1 MTRTPSSS
9 KRNVSVVIPSNG
21 QVSTTSRS
29 RRNIAVIVPG
39 PKRKW
44 EYTSFSAST
53 TAAAILEELD
63 GSDGHS
69 TYRIE
74 YSDGNKEEV
83 SLVKLLSLKNGQKV
97 LDQYK
102 KLNLSGKSHGKCSA
116 AAENTI
122 ENFTEKRS
130 RRKII
135 YKNFVDSFDIDS
147 ESHESLDK
155 SFKNSTKKRRLRSD
169 QHSSVTQKSPPFT
182 RSRSV
187 LDNSLSA
194 RRGKNDINDPVG
206 NTLPS
211 GGSNDLSTK
220 IDLTELR
227 TPACR
232 SHASTVTTS
241 SMRKKSSS
249 KFNTLDD
256 ESDELGRSEQ
266 KLYHHRSFIRLR
278 QTSKRKYSTRQNDKT
293 KENTEKAKSFDES
306 FESSSSYERPSR
318 RSCRKTNRNSMKD
331 IEEDK
336 EDFFSE
342 EEFQKLAPKVA
353 NIQEIFG
360 HLSKHD
366 SFRLFHR
373 KTCDVCNGKGN
384 HSKRG
389 TSPLVFCQ
397 GCSISMHKICL
408 GHRGSRDHTVTKVGF
423 EDFVMQC
430 RRCIGAATNKDKTGP
445 RLDVCFS
452 CREVG
457 PSCAPFSTKK
467 SARQEEKLRQ
477 ENEGVDPIT
486 RIPTELLNNSKN
498 VLFRCKNCHRASH
511 FEHLPP
517 RRELSTPPH
526 DIEKLR
532 KLRLNEYSS
541 DWLCKHCHDA
551 PANVHRMVCWRP
563 PNSEKYHDER
573 KADELCEDDK
583 EYLIKWTE
591 KSYFECNWMPGSWV
605 WGVTTPAMRKSFY
618 RRDDGIN
625 MYPIWNFE
633 DAVPE
638 EFLRIEIVFDVRYV
652 KGFIPKSEKSDNA
665 AIDMITSVFVKF
677 QGLSYEDASW
687 VEPPKSD
694 NFDRYQNYVSAY
706 NEYLAG
712 KYFKQS
718 STASMEQRLKSFR
731 KLKFS
736 KKIEF
741 KEKPSGLTGGQMMPY
756 QMEGLNWLLY
766 NFYQKKNVILADEM
780 GLGKTIQIIALLTA
794 LVKNSP
800 KCWPFLVVTPNS
812 TCPNWRR
819 EIKKW
824 APSLRVVSYYGGR
837 ITRELAMRYEMYP
850 QECSYLKAHVIITSF
865 ETPTD
870 EHSRNWFTR
879 IKWAGLVV
887 DEGQRLKNDRN
898 LLYATLKG
906 LKIPFQVLLTGTPLQ
921 NNKRELFNL
930 LQFLDNG
937 IDAAKLDEEYKE
949 LTNQNLPQLHELI
962 RPFILR
968 RTKLQVLKFLPSV
981 TQMIIPVTMSVV
993 QKKLYKSILAKNLDS
1008 IKSVFGQHDTTSRT
1022 MERGNLNNVL
1032 MQLRKCLCHPFLY
1045 SSAIEERSLSDQVL
1059 FRNLVDASS
1068 KFKLLEIMLPKLFEH
1083 GHRVLIFSQFLNY
1096 LDLIEDFLT
1105 GLELPFQRLD
1115 GNTKSLEKQKRI
1127 DAFNAPDSPFFAFL
1141 LSTRAGGVGINL
1153 VSADTVLIMDPD
1165 FNPHQDIQ
1173 ALSRAHRIGQEKKVL
1188 VFQLMT
1194 KDSAEEKII
1203 QIGRRKLALD
1213 QALIRRMDDKN
1224 DCDFDVESILRFGAE
1239 ALFNEDHR
1247 NDIHYDSA
1255 SVDKLLDRTI
1265 NKDNAA
1271 AADDDDDD
1279 EKSGEVQFSFARIW
1293 SKDKDSIIQYYD
1305 DDEDS
1310 PDTVPQFSAW
1320 DKILEQRE
1328 ADAALESAKSNQN
1341 FGRGKRSRQ
1350 IKNYGKYNHELEDE
1364 TFISP
1369 NNNENSGQQDE
1380 IDKDLDFSGVL
1391 ESLEEEEDSDYEQN
1405 KSARKKRKSQKNSS
1419 ADCTLSPEAQYQ
1431 VGDKS
1436 HQEYNQV
1443 VNLSPK
1449 PNIGASQIVTK
1460 ASKIF
1465 PSNHPLQPP
1474 HIPNSCSYQ
1483 SQGFHC
1489 KTVPNTL
1496 ITNYEQHQY
1505 GEAHWYNYQGKYF
1518 PQETINT
1525 KLPNYPTYPLL
1536 PIQVLPAPFSIG
1548 DGMCTRCGLLHLY
1561 LSRICPVLASDT
1573 QIRLMLDKL
1582 VRFEKMASQ
1591 KEKMER
1597 ILRLHLF
1604 DRLRRK
1610 KNCND
1615 S

>member
-1 MTRTPSSS
+1 MTRTRSSS
-9 KRNVSVVIPSNG
+9 KNNIAVVIPSNR
-21 QVSTTSRS
+21 QVSKISRS
-29 RRNIAVIVPG
+29 RRKIAVVVPG

-44 EYTSFSAST
+44 EYKSFSASAT
-53 TAAAILEELD
+53 VDAILEELD
-63 GSDGHS
+63 GPDGQS

-83 SLVKLLSLKNGQKV
+83 SLVKLLSLKNGQKI
-97 LDQYK
+97 LDQYNT
-102 KLNLSGKSHGKCSA
+102 LNISGKSHEKYPTVA
-116 AAENTI
+116 KNNI
-122 ENFTEKRS
+122 ENSTEKRS
-130 RRKII
+130 RRKIN
-135 YKNFVDSFDIDS
+135 YKNFVDSFDIDL
-147 ESHESLDK
+147 ESDECLDES
-155 SFKNSTKKRRLRSD
+155 FNNITNKRRLRSD
-169 QHSSVTQKSPPFT
+169 KHSPFIQKALPCI
-182 RSRSV
+182 RSRTVS
-187 LDNSLSA
+187 DSSLSA
-194 RRGKNDINDPVG
+194 RRKKHDKNNFVG
-206 NTLPS
+206 NTLPT
-211 GGSNDLSTK
+211 GRSNDSSSK
-220 IDLTELR
+220 IELTELR

-232 SHASTVTTS
+232 SRASTVTTS
-241 SMRKKSSS
+241 SMRRNSPSN
-249 KFNTLDD
+249 FNTSDD

-266 KLYHHRSFIRLR
+266 KLYQHRSFIRLR
-278 QTSKRKYSTRQNDKT
+278 QTSKRRMSSRQNDKM
-293 KENTEKAKSFDES
+293 KENMGEAISFHES
-306 FESSSSYERPSR
+306 YESSSSYEHPPRRSR
-318 RSCRKTNRNSMKD
+318 RKKTSKSMKD

-342 EEFQKLAPKVA
+342 EEFQKLTPKVA
-353 NIQEIFG
+353 NIQETFA
-360 HLSKHD
+360 HLSEHD
-366 SFRLFHR
+366 SFRLFHC
-373 KTCDVCNGKGN
+373 KICDVCNAKGN
-384 HSKRG
+384 NSKRG
-389 TSPLVFCQ
+389 TSPLIFCQ
-397 GCSISMHKICL
+397 GCSTSIHKLCL
-408 GHRGSRDHTVTKVGF
+408 GHRGSRDHIVTKVGF

-430 RRCIGAATNKDKTGP
+430 RRCIGAARNKDRTGP
-445 RLDVCFS
+445 RLDVCLS
-452 CREVG
+452 CREAG

-486 RIPTELLNNSKN
+486 KVPTELLNSTKN

-517 RRELSTPPH
+517 RAKLSATSH
-526 DIEKLR
+526 NIEKLR

-541 DWLCKHCHDA
+541 DWLCKDCQDA
-551 PANVHRMVCWRP
+551 PGNVHRLICWRP
-563 PNSEKYHDER
+563 LNPDMYHDEQ

-605 WGVTTPAMRKSFY
+605 WGVTAAAMRKSFY

-638 EFLRIEIVFDVRYV
+638 EFLRIEIIFDVRYD
-652 KGFIPKSEKSDNA
+652 KGFIPKSQNADNA
-665 AIDMITSVFVKF
+665 SMDMIISIYVKF
-677 QGLSYEDASW
+677 QGLSYEDAAW
-687 VEPPKSD
+687 MEPPKSD
-694 NFDRYQNYVSAY
+694 NFERYQNYVAAY

-718 STASMEQRLKSFR
+718 LTSSMEKRLKDFR
-731 KLKFS
+731 RSNFS

-741 KEKPSGLTGGQMMPY
+741 KEKPSELTGGQMMPY
-756 QMEGLNWLLY
+756 QLEGLNWLLY

-780 GLGKTIQIIALLTA
+780 GLGKTIQIIALFTA
-794 LVKNSP
+794 LVKNNP

-824 APSLRVVSYYGGR
+824 APSLRVVSYYGGK

-850 QECSYLKAHVIITSF
+850 QGSSYLKAHVIITSF

-870 EHSRNWFTR
+870 EHSRTWFTR

-898 LLYATLKG
+898 HLYATLMG

-1008 IKSVFGQHDTTSRT
+1008 IKSVFGQYDTNSKTA
-1022 MERGNLNNVL
+1022 ERGNLNNVL

-1068 KFKLLEIMLPKLFEH
+1068 KFKLLEIMLPKLVEH

-1105 GLELPFQRLD
+1105 GLEISFQRLD

-1239 ALFNEDHR
+1239 ALFNEDDQ

-1255 SVDKLLDRTI
+1255 SVDKLLDRTL
-1265 NKDNAA
+1265 NRNSV
-1271 AADDDDDD
+1271 DDDDD
-1279 EKSGEVQFSFARIW
+1279 EKTVEAQFSFARIW
-1293 SKDKDSIIQYYD
+1293 SKDKDSTIQYND

-1310 PDTVPQFSAW
+1310 PNNVPQFSAW

-1328 ADAALESAKSNQN
+1328 ADAALESAKSTQN

-1350 IKNYGKYNHELEDE
+1350 IKNYGKDNHELDDE

-1369 NNNENSGQQDE
+1369 NKNENSGRQDK
-1380 IDKDLDFSGVL
+1380 IDKDPEFSGAL
-1391 ESLEEEEDSDYEQN
+1391 ESLDEEEDSDYDQN
-1405 KSARKKRKSQKNSS
+1405 KSARKKRKSQKSSS
-1419 ADCTLSPEAQYQ
+1419 AECTLSSEAPCQ
-1431 VGDKS
+1431 VGCKS
-1436 HQEYNQV
+1436 HQEYDQV
-1443 VNLSPK
+1443 VSLLPK
-1449 PNIGASQIVTK
+1449 PNIGASQTVTK
-1460 ASKIF
+1460 LPKNF
-1465 PSNHPLQPP
+1465 PSNHLLQTP
-1474 HIPNSCSYQ
+1474 HIPNLCFYQ
-1483 SQGFHC
+1483 AQRFHC
-1489 KTVPNTL
+1489 KTMPNTL
-1496 ITNYEQHQY
+1496 ITNYKHHQY
-1505 GEAHWYNYQGKYF
+1505 EEAHRYNHQGTYF
-1518 PQETINT
+1518 PQERINT
-1525 KLPNYPTYPLL
+1525 SRPNYPTFPLL
-1536 PIQVLPAPFSIG
+1536 PTQTLPAPFSIS
-1548 DGMCTRCGLLHLY
+1548 DGICTRCGFLHLY

-1582 VRFEKMASQ
+1582 VRFEKMAP
-1591 KEKMER
+1591 KRDYVER
-1597 ILRLHLF
+1597 VLRLHLF

-1610 KNCND
+1610 KNCNNL
-1615 S
+1615 